1 MKNKQLVKPV
11 AQDHQGLPVIQIWT
25 DTLHH
30 SYTKMRESSAKTQ
43 QLNIMA
49 HLHPLVWKV
58 QNQHLH
64 KTCISTDL
72 HMEAF
77 SAMTAMSFHMVGC
90 QYG

>member
-1 MKNKQLVKPV
+1 M
-11 AQDHQGLPVIQIWT
+11 AQDHQGLPAIQIWT
-25 DTLHH
+25 DILHH
-30 SYTKMRESSAKTQ
+30 IYTEMRESSVKTQ

-49 HLHPLVWKV
+49 HLHQLVRKV

-64 KTCISTDL
+64 ETCISTDL